1 MLLPAPTLTSLSP
14 SSVTAGAPPFTLTLT
29 GSGFVAGGYI
39 TWNGNGIGNYT
50 FVSSTQ
56 VTVLVGAPLI
66 AGAGSASIMV
76 ANPTVQKAPS
86 NALSLTIQP
95 FTSSA
100 CVLYGMY
107 SFFFTGFETPGAG
120 VIPFTVAGEFGV
132 DVDGSVSGEED
143 FKAPNATL
151 PAEPITG
158 GTCTNGAVAN
168 QGTLTIT
175 TAAGTSTYTFNTQT
189 TPAPGVK
196 GRMAENESNGT
207 TGSGRFVFTPPS
219 GFFSGDYV
227 FALIGNDSSGGRMG
241 VVGRFTDNDN
251 NQLNTPGTLANGLGD
266 VNDNGTVAAS
276 VSVTGNVTVPDAY
289 SRCTAS
295 ITVGT
300 QNLTLAFYVITSS
313 SGFAT
318 DIDSGASTPLLAGF
332 VTVQAA
338 YGQLNNGNLDA
349 PIILN
354 AWGVVPGPPMASD
367 TSIGLA
373 SGFSASPGTFNL
385 QLDSVTDG
393 VPNLNQDISGATY
406 SVDTTGRGTM
416 TYTPS
421 GGAATSYVIYLDDF
435 NDGYMLQTSGN
446 VGFGFFQ
453 AQTSASLADGTF
465 LAGTLFPPVSSSPN
479 TADSITL
486 SGGTISGALTGT
498 YSILGSRGMAT
509 VDQPV
514 LGSDDLVF
522 YIFGSD
528 GFVVMGSDAVLDNGI
543 AFLHM

>member
-1 MLLPAPTLTSLSP
+1 
-14 SSVTAGAPPFTLTLT
+14 
-29 GSGFVAGGYI
+29 
-39 TWNGNGIGNYT
+39 
-50 FVSSTQ
+50 
-56 VTVLVGAPLI
+56 
-66 AGAGSASIMV
+66 
-76 ANPTVQKAPS
+76 
-86 NALSLTIQP
+86 
-95 FTSSA
+95 
-100 CVLYGMY
+100 
-107 SFFFTGFETPGAG
+107 
-120 VIPFTVAGEFGV
+120 
-132 DVDGSVSGEED
+132 
-143 FKAPNATL
+143 
-151 PAEPITG
+151 
-158 GTCTNGAVAN
+158 
-168 QGTLTIT
+168 
-175 TAAGTSTYTFNTQT
+175 
-189 TPAPGVK
+189 
-196 GRMAENESNGT
+196 
-207 TGSGRFVFTPPS
+207 
-219 GFFSGDYV
+219 
-227 FALIGNDSSGGRMG
+227 
-241 VVGRFTDNDN
+241 
-251 NQLNTPGTLANGLGD
+251 
-266 VNDNGTVAAS
+266 
-276 VSVTGNVTVPDAY
+276 
-289 SRCTAS
+289 
-295 ITVGT
+295 
-300 QNLTLAFYVITSS
+300 
-313 SGFAT
+313 
-318 DIDSGASTPLLAGF
+318 
-332 VTVQAA
+332 
-338 YGQLNNGNLDA
+338 
-349 PIILN
+349 
-354 AWGVVPGPPMASD
+354 MASD

>member
-1 MLLPAPTLTSLSP
+1 MGRHSGKCKLCLVLLLGIITSSCMKGGGGGGGGGGGKMLLPAPTLTSLSP

-56 VTVLVGAPLI
+56 VTVFVGAPLI

-373 SGFSASPGTFNL
+373 SGFSASAGTFNL

-393 VPNLNQDISGATY
+393 RSKSQSGHQW
-406 SVDTTGRGTM
+406 R
-416 TYTPS
+416 
-421 GGAATSYVIYLDDF
+421 
-435 NDGYMLQTSGN
+435 N
-446 VGFGFFQ
+446 VQRRHHRPGH
-453 AQTSASLADGTF
+453 
-465 LAGTLFPPVSSSPN
+465 
-479 TADSITL
+479 
-486 SGGTISGALTGT
+486 
-498 YSILGSRGMAT
+498 
-509 VDQPV
+509 
-514 LGSDDLVF
+514 DDLHSLRWSCDLVCNLSRRF
-522 YIFGSD
+522 QRRVHVADLGECRLRILPGAD
-528 GFVVMGSDAVLDNGI
+528 QRVAR
-543 AFLHM
+543 